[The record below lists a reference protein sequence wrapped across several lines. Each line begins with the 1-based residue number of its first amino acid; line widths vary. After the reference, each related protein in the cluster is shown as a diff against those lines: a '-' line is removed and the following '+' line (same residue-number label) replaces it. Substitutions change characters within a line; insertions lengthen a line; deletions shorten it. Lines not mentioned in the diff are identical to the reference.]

1 MLALLVLGSA
11 SLLFS
16 CDKKGAATVYDY
28 ETLMTESSENRTITM
43 MENGKRSYTF
53 TAPLMEGYSMASNP
67 YQEFRRGIHMTTF
80 TDSLA
85 LEDATITANYAI
97 YYERQK
103 LWEAKGNVVII
114 KKNRQTGDTVV
125 TGLTEIYTQ
134 QLFWNA
140 TTKKIYS
147 NVDTKVL
154 QPDGWHFGVGFDAD
168 EDLKNIHFRKYSSE
182 MEFDMS
188 QPEPSDESDEE
199 SEADVDTSAED
210 GEKGGASDAKVTP
223 QRPAVTP
230 TRPTTPV
237 AEDRNISPLPAAG
250 RPARPEAKEAP
261 AERPAPVTPS
271 MGGRPATLPVGGGEQ
286 PLTVGAGAMPLK
298 PGEAKQGL
306 RPGAVATPAGP
317 GSRPQGAEQPPLN
330 GGALRPGAQ
339 QAAGTVGE
347 ADAATESDSK

>member
-1 MLALLVLGSA
+1 M
-11 SLLFS
+11 LFS
-16 CDKKGAATVYDY
+16 CDSKPEATLYDY
-28 ETLMTESSENRTITM
+28 ETLLTESSENRTITM

-53 TAPLMEGYSMASNP
+53 TTPLMEGYSMAANP
-67 YQEFRRGIHMTTF
+67 YQEFRRGICMTTY
-80 TDSLA
+80 TDSLS
-85 LEDATITANYAI
+85 LVDATITANYAI

-114 KKNRQTGDTVV
+114 KNNRKDGDTTV

-188 QPEPSDESDEE
+188 QPESTPDQQEASDNKSGDKSSAQRTENNPRSQGGRGSGSGRPTSRGNTSRENFSASPITMHHSDEQRP
-199 SEADVDTSAED
+199 A
-210 GEKGGASDAKVTP
+210 

-230 TRPTTPV
+230 PSLGNTPTRPQQQVTTPQRETGRV
-237 AEDRNISPLPAAG
+237 VQMEAA
-250 RPARPEAKEAP
+250 
-261 AERPAPVTPS
+261 
-271 MGGRPATLPVGGGEQ
+271 VG
-286 PLTVGAGAMPLK
+286 T
-298 PGEAKQGL
+298 GL
-306 RPGAVATPAGP
+306 VVDG
-317 GSRPQGAEQPPLN
+317 PQG
-330 GGALRPGAQ
+330 
-339 QAAGTVGE
+339 
-347 ADAATESDSK
+347 